1 MIMKKLSW
9 LFIVLLTIFFASNF
23 AVAQE
28 KVGMDRMRFGFGV
41 ALGKE
46 ILPAEGY
53 PICMLDFPSFYVPII
68 FTPNIRIE
76 PSFGLVKYSASNTDW
91 SDSYTLMDIG
101 FGIFLLKWYGPVN
114 LYFGGRVGMFK
125 TSYKSEYTDWEGNE
139 QTDEGKQTNMYF
151 GPAIGGEYFFTSNLS
166 LGGEIQFIYVKMGT
180 WDYGD
185 ENGGED
191 DDYSESMMKTK
202 TLFFIR
208 WYL

>member
-1 MIMKKLSW
+1 MKKLSW
-9 LFIVLLTIFFASNF
+9 LLIILLTVFFVSNF

-46 ILPAEGY
+46 IFPEVGY
-53 PICMLDFPSFYVPII
+53 PVSLLDFPSFYIPII
-68 FTPNIRIE
+68 FAPNIRIE
-76 PSFGLVKYSASNTDW
+76 PSFGLVKYSASDTDW

-101 FGIFLLKWYGPVN
+101 CGIFLLKWYGPVN

-125 TSYKSEYTDWEGNE
+125 TSYKNEYTDWEGNE
-139 QTDEGKQTNMYF
+139 QTDEVKQTNMYF

-180 WDYGD
+180 MDYGD
-185 ENGGED
+185 DANGSED